1 MNIYENEVTMDAQ
14 ATPPRVKLRM
24 LQQMAEALEDEA
36 AVLNRR
42 ASVFD
47 EDEQSLV
54 REISDR
60 QTEIN
65 RLSLKLEALRSEHK
79 GLIDQIQI
87 IRKEAAAI
95 REEVLESEEEVAL
108 QAIETSHRAESRE
121 RWTAPRPV
129 VERRTSVFFQRIL
142 LPDLTG

>member
-1 MNIYENEVTMDAQ
+1 MNIYENEVTMYPQ
-14 ATPPRVKLRM
+14 ATPPRIKLRM

-36 AVLNRR
+36 AVLNHR

-47 EDEQSLV
+47 DDEQSLV

-65 RLSLKLEALRSEHK
+65 RLSLKLEALRSERK
-79 GLIDQIQI
+79 GLADRVQA
-87 IRKEAAAI
+87 IRKEAATI

-108 QAIETSHRAESRE
+108 QAIVTSQKAGGRWLESE
-121 RWTAPRPV
+121 PV
-129 VERRTSVFFQRIL
+129 VEQRGSVFFQRVL

>member
-1 MNIYENEVTMDAQ
+1 MNIYENEVTTDPQ

-65 RLSLKLEALRSEHK
+65 RLSLKLEALRSERR
-79 GLIDQIQI
+79 GLTDKIQV
-87 IRKEAAAI
+87 IRREAATI

-108 QAIETSHRAESRE
+108 QAIETSHKAERQG
-121 RWTAPRPV
+121 RWPESEPV
-129 VERRTSVFFQRIL
+129 VERHGSVFFQRVM